1 VAAGAAPAIGS
12 EVSEL
17 TPRRQVAALA
27 TVCVSLMV
35 ITIDVTI
42 LNVALPTLATELN
55 ADTSALQW
63 FVNAYELVFAGLL
76 LTAGALADRFGRR
89 RILAIGLVVFGAA
102 SAACAMSDS
111 PSELIAGRVA
121 MGLGGALV
129 LPATLSIVTNVF
141 TEPAARARAI
151 AVWAGV
157 AALGLGLGPLVGG
170 WLLQHFYWGSVFLVN
185 VPVVIAA
192 IAAGRLSIPETR
204 SPRARRVDPVG
215 AALSVAG
222 LSSLLYAITDGPG
235 TGWSSSAAIAAI
247 MALFFG
253 LFALMFIST
262 QALQSVMGYDPF
274 AAGLRLVPLPALFA
288 VFAQVSVRLARRV
301 GTRPVVT
308 VGLAI
313 AAVGLATGATLDA
326 ESGYGVLAVALS
338 LTGIGMGCTMAP
350 ATASI
355 MGSVPRD
362 RAAVAAAVNDTTR
375 LTAGAI
381 GVAVVGSL
389 LSAASNHALSG
400 GAAATLPADAV
411 AQAET
416 SIASAARVSEQAG
429 GRTGE
434 QILALAT
441 GGFID
446 GARTGLLAAAA
457 VALLGAVVAWTYLPP
472 RVVATPPRRAGT
484 SRRRDDA
491 RDASVSAVGRDQRPA
506 SLSAKPS
513 STSETTLRA
522 EAQPSSKKAR

>member
-1 VAAGAAPAIGS
+1 
-12 EVSEL
+12 
-17 TPRRQVAALA
+17 
-27 TVCVSLMV
+27 M
-35 ITIDVTI
+35 
-42 LNVALPTLATELN
+42 
-55 ADTSALQW
+55 
-63 FVNAYELVFAGLL
+63 L

-89 RILAIGLVVFGAA
+89 RSLSTGLLVFGAA

-111 PSELIAGRVA
+111 PSELIVGRVA

-185 VPVVIAA
+185 VPVVITA
-192 IAAGRLSIPETR
+192 IAAGRLSIPESR
-204 SPRARRVDPVG
+204 SPRAGHIDPVG
-215 AALSVAG
+215 AVLSVAG

-235 TGWSSSAAIAAI
+235 NGWSSPPTIGAFVIAVLAIVAFVAWESRANEPMLDLGFFADPGFSAAIAAI

-262 QALQSVMGYDPF
+262 QELQSVMGYDSF
-274 AAGLRLVPLPALFA
+274 AAGVRLVPLPALFV
-288 VFAQVSVRLARRV
+288 VFAQVSVRLAGRV
-301 GTRPVVT
+301 GTRLVVT
-308 VGLAI
+308 AGLAI
-313 AAVGLATGATLDA
+313 AAAGLATGATLDA
-326 ESGYGVLAVALS
+326 GSGYGVLAVALS

-355 MGSVPRD
+355 MDSAPRE

-389 LSAASNHALSG
+389 LSAAYSQAFSG
-400 GAAATLPADAV
+400 ASAATLPADAARV
-411 AQAET
+411 AQ
-416 SIASAARVSEQAG
+416 QAG
-429 GRTGE
+429 GGTGK

-446 GARTGLLAAAA
+446 GARTGLLVAAA
-457 VALLGAVVAWTYLPP
+457 VALLGAVVAWRYLPP
-472 RVVATPPRRAGT
+472 RGIATPPGHAGT
-484 SRRRDDA
+484 ARRRDDA
-491 RDASVSAVGRDQRPA
+491 RNGRGTAGSLGRGSQLLQFREHVLDEVVGRVAVADVRPYNMTA
-506 SLSAKPS
+506 SGLGSGPK
-513 STSETTLRA
+513 LRLRFRVHRT
-522 EAQPSSKKAR
+522 PGDHS